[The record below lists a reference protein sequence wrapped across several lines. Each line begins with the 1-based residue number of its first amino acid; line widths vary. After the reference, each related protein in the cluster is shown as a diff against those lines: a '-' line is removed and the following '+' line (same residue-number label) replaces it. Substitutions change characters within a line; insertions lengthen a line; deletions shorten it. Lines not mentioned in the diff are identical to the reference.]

1 MCAWRIGG
9 AGLRTIAVDGVPI
22 PPPPEHVYLMLY
34 KPRGY
39 ITTLSDER
47 GRRTAAS
54 LVDCGTRVYPV
65 GRLDYDSEGLLLF
78 TNDGALADR
87 LMHPRREISK
97 VYEVTARGP
106 LDGAAERLRRPL
118 VLDGYR
124 IRPPEVEQTAPGR
137 FLITIHE
144 GRNRQIRRMCAAAR
158 AGGAPAAAHCRGT
171 AAARNARAR
180 RMASAHRSGACRAA
194 AGNRRGRSCM
204 TADILTNIHNKLTTF
219 SKGQRRIATYILE
232 SYDKAAFLT
241 AGALGKITQVSE
253 STVVRFAAELGY
265 DGYPAM
271 QRALQEMVLN
281 RLTSVQRI
289 EVTDERL
296 GEQDVVS
303 TILQADMDRLRHT
316 NEHLDREA
324 FSGAVEALLQ
334 ARCIYVLGVRSSAA
348 LASSLSYYLHYMFE
362 NVRLITTPST
372 SEVFEQLVRISP
384 QDAVIG
390 ISFPRYS
397 TATGKA
403 LQYCREAGA
412 QVIALTDSETAPI
425 ARSAHYLLTAKSDM
439 VSLVDSLVA
448 PMSVVN
454 ALIVALTSRR
464 KHETAQTL
472 ERLEQVWDQYH
483 VYEKVHI

>member
-1 MCAWRIGG
+1 
-9 AGLRTIAVDGVPI
+9 
-22 PPPPEHVYLMLY
+22 
-34 KPRGY
+34 
-39 ITTLSDER
+39 
-47 GRRTAAS
+47 
-54 LVDCGTRVYPV
+54 
-65 GRLDYDSEGLLLF
+65 
-78 TNDGALADR
+78 
-87 LMHPRREISK
+87 
-97 VYEVTARGP
+97 
-106 LDGAAERLRRPL
+106 
-118 VLDGYR
+118 
-124 IRPPEVEQTAPGR
+124 
-137 FLITIHE
+137 
-144 GRNRQIRRMCAAAR
+144 
-158 AGGAPAAAHCRGT
+158 
-171 AAARNARAR
+171 
-180 RMASAHRSGACRAA
+180 
-194 AGNRRGRSCM
+194 M

-403 LQYCREAGA
+403 LQYFREAGA
-412 QVIALTDSETAPI
+412 QVIALTDSET